1 MPSLTA
7 SAQRRIVRFI
17 VRNSGAC
24 RRYERIPN
32 APTSPQHRDVP
43 CPFSEI
49 GSVTTTRPRPHRPFL
64 SRRHRP
70 VQRRG
75 RHRHAVPAEPHAPA
89 GRRDPSPLP
98 GPGHQNRRALAAV
111 RQARLHVHG
120 DDRTASGTR
129 VARGRRFRRV
139 NRRRSSARGATGRR
153 DPGRGR
159 EAHRVQG
166 ARGLP
171 QEERAGQ
178 GARDGPE
185 SRRLGRRGR
194 SRGVHRHRQNV
205 ARGRRRV
212 RTSRASSGVRAQEGD
227 RAVPGVRRRVR
238 ADQGENR
245 DEEPNPKRNPNR
257 LGRLERKRL
266 GRVRPRVLSLR
277 RRLRVRTRRSSRRP
291 TRVRPDRSR
300 RLAVK
305 RGDRVGSTSVR
316 RRATQPA
323 ASCAGCG
330 PASGATR
337 GGATP
342 NSTSRPARASW
353 GTVWSRCAI
362 GFGPRRRRRRR

>member
-75 RHRHAVPAEPHAPA
+75 HHRHAVPAEPHAPA

-139 NRRRSSARGATGRR
+139 NRRLSSARGGTGRR

-227 RAVPGVRRRVR
+227 RAG
-238 ADQGENR
+238 
-245 DEEPNPKRNPNR
+245 
-257 LGRLERKRL
+257 
-266 GRVRPRVLSLR
+266 PRG
-277 RRLRVRTRRSSRRP
+277 TE
-291 TRVRPDRSR
+291 
-300 RLAVK
+300 
-305 RGDRVGSTSVR
+305 
-316 RRATQPA
+316 
-323 ASCAGCG
+323 
-330 PASGATR
+330 
-337 GGATP
+337 
-342 NSTSRPARASW
+342 ARAS
-353 GTVWSRCAI
+353 GSRRE
-362 GFGPRRRRRRR
+362 PRRRTKPKTKPKPPRPPRAKKIGTGAPPRSQPSTSSPRTNTSVFAASHSRSPGPLELSCS